1 MVKRLEAMKYE
12 EQLKSCDFF
21 SLEKRRLSGDL
32 MAAYGFLT
40 RGMEEQALISSF
52 W

>member
-1 MVKRLEAMKYE
+1 MVKCLEAKAYG
-12 EQLKSCDFF
+12 EQLKSYDFF

-32 MAAYGFLT
+32 LVSYNFLT
-40 RGMEEQALISSF
+40 RGMEEQALISSL